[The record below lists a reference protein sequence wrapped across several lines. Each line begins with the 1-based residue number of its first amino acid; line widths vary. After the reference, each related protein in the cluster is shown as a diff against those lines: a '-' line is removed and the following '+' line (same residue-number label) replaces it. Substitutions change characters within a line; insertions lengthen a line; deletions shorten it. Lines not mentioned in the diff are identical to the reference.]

1 MLGENLKD
9 WIRLDKAGIGIIC
22 NGGFWVLGLC
32 DRVIGGL
39 GGIQDFFTW
48 SGTAGIFRSCFTLEE
63 ELSQNK
69 RI

>member
-1 MLGENLKD
+1 MLAENLKD
-9 WIRLDKAGIGIIC
+9 WIMLDKAGIGIIGNC
-22 NGGFWVLGLC
+22 GFLVLGLC

-39 GGIQDFFTW
+39 GGIKDFFIW
-48 SGTAGIFRSCFTLEE
+48 SGIAVISRSCFTLEE